1 MRTTTTILVAA
12 LATLP
17 GCACDT
23 TPAGAVVDCQAGA
36 LVPEAVQ
43 TDILF
48 VIDDSGSMSQ
58 EQENLRDNLAAFIDA
73 LVASP
78 VQNDFRIGV
87 TSTSVEGFTVDG
99 ATPQSYPQPTCR
111 PAPCTRPPAIPYPDG
126 ALVAVDQAGGVTP
139 GDLVYDPAA
148 WPATGG
154 WGGARIL
161 DKGDGSPA
169 ALAALARDFKA
180 NVLLGTAG
188 SGKEQPFRAA
198 RLALTDRL
206 ADANAG
212 FLRPGARLAVIIVTD
227 EDDCSDTADP
237 QRSTSN
243 GECHDPDRKAATPPL
258 MDPVEGFAA
267 FLFDPID
274 GERRDVVVGVI
285 AGFGP
290 SPGDPAV
297 LVPDLCNVSGA
308 GQAFDTADRFAA
320 LLDGV
325 GGARMRVG
333 SICDASFAD
342 TLRGFAEVL
351 MPSSLP
357 LSGAPADW
365 RMLVVTLQRPDGAA
379 PVTCQVAGEG
389 TAGAAAADAVYAAPR
404 FGRPAQLTFQN
415 GCRLGLGDRVDVRL
429 VCAN

>member
-23 TPAGAVVDCQAGA
+23 APAGAVVDCQAGA
-36 LVPEAVQ
+36 VVPEAVQ

-58 EQENLRDNLAAFIDA
+58 EQANLRDNLAAFIDA

-87 TSTSVEGFTVDG
+87 TSTSVDEYGTTGG
-99 ATPQSYPQPTCR
+99 AVRVAYD
-111 PAPCTRPPAIPYPDG
+111 AGPAIGVPYPAG
-126 ALVAVDQAGGVTP
+126 ALVAIDQSGGAPVA
-139 GDLVYDPAA
+139 GDLVFDLAA
-148 WPATGG
+148 YPATGG
-154 WGGARIL
+154 WGGARVL

-180 NVLLGTAG
+180 NVLLGTSG
-188 SGKEQPFRAA
+188 SGKEQPLRAA
-198 RLALTDRL
+198 RLALSARL

-227 EDDCSDTADP
+227 EDDCSDSASP
-237 QRSTSN
+237 PRSTSGQCN
-243 GECHDPDRKAATPPL
+243 DQDRKTATPPL
-258 MDPVEGFAA
+258 MDPVEDFAA

-290 SPGDPAV
+290 SPGDPST
-297 LVPDLCNVSGA
+297 LVPAMCSTAGA
-308 GQAFDTADRFAA
+308 GQAFDAADRLAA

-325 GGARMRVG
+325 GAARMRVA

-342 TLRGFAEVL
+342 TLEGFAEVL
-351 MPSSLP
+351 MPSSMP

-365 RMLVVTLQRPDGAA
+365 RMLVVTLQRAGGAA
-379 PVTCQVAGEG
+379 PQTCQVAAEG
-389 TAGAAAADAVYAAPR
+389 DAGAAAADAVYAPPR

>member
-1 MRTTTTILVAA
+1 MRTTTTILLAA
-12 LATLP
+12 LASLP

-23 TPAGAVVDCQAGA
+23 APAGAVVDCQAGA
-36 LVPEAVQ
+36 VVPEAVQ

-87 TSTSVEGFTVDG
+87 TSTSVDEYSTAGGTLRQAYDSG
-99 ATPQSYPQPTCR
+99 PATGV
-111 PAPCTRPPAIPYPDG
+111 PYPDG

-139 GDLVYDPAA
+139 GDLVFDAAAFPAS
-148 WPATGG
+148 GG

-161 DKGDGSPA
+161 GKGDGSAA
-169 ALAALARDFKA
+169 ALADLARDFKA
-180 NVLLGTAG
+180 NVLLGTNG

-227 EDDCSDTADP
+227 EDDCSDSVDP
-237 QRSTSN
+237 PRSTS
-243 GECHDPDRKAATPPL
+243 GQCDEQARKAAAPPL
-258 MDPVEGFAA
+258 MDPVEDFAA
-267 FLFDPID
+267 FLFGDLD

-290 SPGDPAV
+290 SATEPAV
-297 LVPDLCNVSGA
+297 LVPDRCVVSGA
-308 GQAFDTADRFAA
+308 GQAFDSADRFAM

-333 SICDASFAD
+333 SICDPSFAD

-351 MPSSLP
+351 MPSSMP

-365 RMLVVTLQRPDGAA
+365 RMLVVTLQRPGGAA